1 MRELLHSYSTRPVQ
15 IRRVIDA
22 HKGWIESRLGVSL
35 SEAVILETDVS
46 FYNAAL
52 PRLGYRDRHAEV
64 PTAIARL
71 IEQLE
76 SVEMPPAHVPHIEL
90 TRERASRASLKRLLS
105 DASDS
110 CAYSMELVDCPVLL
124 QLKDLSV
131 PLIALSVKYHAGP
144 DSASENG
151 QDVVVIPR
159 SGMDDFVALLKI
171 ITRPDRKARLLV
183 AHEEQVVNRCDWDQL
198 VLDPAIVS
206 KLRDDF
212 ESFFSRENWFRK
224 MRLPYRRGYL
234 LHGPPGNGKST
245 AIRAM
250 LTSRGLSAYS
260 IRFFDDHVNDD
271 DLEGLFAWAAREA
284 PAVVLLEDV
293 DRCFP
298 RSGTSK
304 TKVSLQALLNCLD
317 GVASGEGIIT
327 LATANDPT
335 ALDPAILRRP
345 GRFDRVI
352 CFPNPTADLRY
363 QYFVKMHPSFA
374 HANLSEAVEE
384 SDGFS
389 FAQLRES
396 FIMAAQVDFCDAGE
410 IKVSNLM
417 ESIRSLR
424 DSSHYSA
431 MKGSTGFVVP
441 STNGR
446 KA

>member
-1 MRELLHSYSTRPVQ
+1 MHELHHTYATRSAQ

-22 HKGWIESRLGVSL
+22 HREWIEACLGVKL
-35 SEAVILETDVS
+35 AEAVILDTEVPFDE
-46 FYNAAL
+46 AAL
-52 PRLGYRDRHAEV
+52 PLLGYFDANAEV
-64 PTAIARL
+64 STQVARL
-71 IEQLE
+71 IEQLQF
-76 SVEMPPAHVPHIEL
+76 VEIPPSHVPHVGM
-90 TRERASRASLKRLLS
+90 TKARALRPALRWILP
-105 DASDS
+105 DTADS
-110 CAYSMELVDCPVLL
+110 CAYSMYLVECPVHLRL
-124 QLKDLSV
+124 RDLSF
-131 PLIALSVKYHAGP
+131 PLVAISIKYHSGP
-144 DSASENG
+144 DSAGEDG
-151 QDVVVIPR
+151 QDVVLIPR
-159 SGMDDFVALLKI
+159 SGMESFVSLLKK
-171 ITRPDRKARLLV
+171 ITLPDGKARLIV
-183 AHEEQVVNRCDWDQL
+183 GHEEQVVNRCDWDQL
-198 VLDPAIVS
+198 VLDPSIVS

-260 IRFFDDHVNDD
+260 IRFFDDHVNDN

-396 FIMAAQVDFCDAGE
+396 FIMAAQVDFCDDGE

-417 ESIRSLR
+417 GSIRSLR
-424 DSSHYSA
+424 DSSNYSA